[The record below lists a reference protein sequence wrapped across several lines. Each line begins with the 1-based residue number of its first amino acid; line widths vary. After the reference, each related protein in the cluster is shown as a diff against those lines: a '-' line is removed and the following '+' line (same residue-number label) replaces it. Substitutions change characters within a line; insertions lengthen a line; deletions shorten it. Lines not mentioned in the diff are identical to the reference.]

1 MFRNVGI
8 FGVAYNYVL
17 FVTANITPP
26 FTSTRKS
33 HPTNAD
39 NLSAMYRD
47 IMGCFIAVPIW

>member
-47 IMGCFIAVPIW
+47 IMG